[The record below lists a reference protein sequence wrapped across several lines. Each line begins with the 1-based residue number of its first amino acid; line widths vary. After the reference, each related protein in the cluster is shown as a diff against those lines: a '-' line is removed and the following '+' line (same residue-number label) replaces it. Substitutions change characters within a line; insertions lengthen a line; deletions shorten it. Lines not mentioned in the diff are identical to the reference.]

1 MTNFQKLMA
10 DYIQREDLLA
20 LEHAAH
26 YQLLCI
32 FQFTIGPSIPSTFDY
47 VGNSFSILSLTHIL
61 HTIVNLSLSASTLI
75 FKFQLSLSLS
85 LSLLVNYSFPE
96 ENFKFLT
103 QFLFKLM
110 IKKKKK
116 PFKLKD

>member
-32 FQFTIGPSIPSTFDY
+32 FQFTIGPSTPSTFDY

-85 LSLLVNYSFPE
+85 GLTTAFQKKIL
-96 ENFKFLT
+96 NF
-103 QFLFKLM
+103 
-110 IKKKKK
+110 
-116 PFKLKD
+116 

>member
-32 FQFTIGPSIPSTFDY
+32 FQFTIGPSTPSTFDY

-85 LSLLVNYSFPE
+85 LSLWVNYSFPE

-103 QFLFKLM
+103 KFIFKLM

-116 PFKLKD
+116 NPLN

>member
-1 MTNFQKLMA
+1 MA

-32 FQFTIGPSIPSTFDY
+32 FQFTIGPSTPSTFDY

-75 FKFQLSLSLS
+75 FKFHLSLSLW
-85 LSLLVNYSFPE
+85 VNYSFPE
-96 ENFKFLT
+96 ENLKFLT
-103 QFLFKLM
+103 KFLFKLM

-116 PFKLKD
+116 TL

>member
-10 DYIQREDLLA
+10 DYKQREDLLA

-26 YQLLCI
+26 YQLLFI
-32 FQFTIGPSIPSTFDY
+32 FQFTIGPSTPSTFDY

-85 LSLLVNYSFPE
+85 LSLSVVNYSFPE

-103 QFLFKLM
+103 KFLFKLM
-110 IKKKKK
+110 IKKKKT
-116 PFKLKD
+116 L